1 MRCLIIHYASIINYL
16 KNKKKYS
23 CELNKNTKF
32 IFLLKFLVS
41 IKSCIINYKL
51 HSPLDYNLLMF
62 LKHREGKIMKNLKR
76 IVSVL
81 FSAILLFS
89 ATTTSSVAIEKLHFV
104 IGGGAGGGWDG
115 TARGTGEALTKAGF
129 LQSASFENMSGG
141 GGGKALAFMINNK
154 PANTVLVQSTPLVLR
169 SITRHK
175 GYVSGSGTLSYKDV
189 VPIAGVIGD
198 YGAIAVAKDS
208 PYKNFKDV
216 VDAYKANP
224 SSIKMAG
231 GSVRGS
237 MDHLIGALAFQAAG
251 ANPNDVAYIPY
262 DAGGKA
268 LAGLLSGETQI
279 ISTGL
284 GELMGA
290 RDQVRI
296 IGITAPDRVS
306 DAPDAPTLKEQG
318 YDVQFVNWRGFFGP
332 PGMSNKDK
340 KAIAKMLG
348 DVQKTPEWEEVRARN
363 AWVNI
368 YNPDKKFVKFLKTQ
382 TKEMT
387 ALMKKLGVI

>member
-1 MRCLIIHYASIINYL
+1 
-16 KNKKKYS
+16 
-23 CELNKNTKF
+23 
-32 IFLLKFLVS
+32 
-41 IKSCIINYKL
+41 
-51 HSPLDYNLLMF
+51 
-62 LKHREGKIMKNLKR
+62 MKNIKK

-81 FSAILLFS
+81 FSAIILFS
-89 ATTTSSVAIEKLHFV
+89 ATATNSIAMEKIHFV

-115 TARGTGEALTKAGF
+115 TARGTGEALTKSGM
-129 LQSASFENMSGG
+129 LKSASFENMSGG
-141 GGGKALAFMINNK
+141 GGGKALAFMINTQPK
-154 PANTVLVQSTPLVLR
+154 NTILVQSTPLVLR
-169 SITRHK
+169 SITRHE
-175 GYVSGSGTLSYKDV
+175 GYVTGSGVLSYKDV
-189 VPIAGVIGD
+189 TPIAGVIGD

-216 VDAYKANP
+216 VDAYKKNP

-296 IGITAPDRVS
+296 IGITAPSRIA
-306 DAPDAPTLKEQG
+306 DAPNAPTLKEQG

-332 PGMSNKDK
+332 PNMSNKDK
-340 KAIAKMLG
+340 KALSAMLG
-348 DVQKTPEWEEVRARN
+348 KVMKTPEWEAVRKRN

-368 YNPDKKFVKFLKTQ
+368 YNSDKDFVKFLDAQ
-382 TKEMT
+382 TVEMT

>member
-1 MRCLIIHYASIINYL
+1 
-16 KNKKKYS
+16 
-23 CELNKNTKF
+23 
-32 IFLLKFLVS
+32 
-41 IKSCIINYKL
+41 
-51 HSPLDYNLLMF
+51 
-62 LKHREGKIMKNLKR
+62 MKNIKKL
-76 IVSVL
+76 VSVL
-81 FSAILLFS
+81 FSVILLFS
-89 ATTTSSVAIEKLHFV
+89 ATATNSIAMDKIHFV

-115 TARGTGEALTKAGF
+115 TARGTGEALTKSGM
-129 LQSASFENMSGG
+129 LKSASFENMSGG
-141 GGGKALAFMINNK
+141 GGGKALAFMINTQPK
-154 PANTVLVQSTPLVLR
+154 NTVLVQSTPLVLR

-175 GYVSGSGTLSYKDV
+175 GYVSGTGVLSYKDV
-189 VPIAGVIGD
+189 TPIAGVIGD
-198 YGAIAVAKDS
+198 YGAIAVAKNS
-208 PYKNFKDV
+208 PYMNFKDV
-216 VDAYKANP
+216 VDAYKKDP
-224 SSIKMAG
+224 KSIKMAG

-296 IGITAPDRVS
+296 IGITAPSRVA

-332 PGMSNKDK
+332 PNMSNKDK
-340 KAIAKMLG
+340 KALSTMLG
-348 DVQKTPEWEEVRARN
+348 KVMKTPEWEAVRKRN

-368 YNPDKKFVKFLKTQ
+368 YNSDKDFVKFLEKQ
-382 TKEMT
+382 TVEMT

>member
-1 MRCLIIHYASIINYL
+1 
-16 KNKKKYS
+16 
-23 CELNKNTKF
+23 
-32 IFLLKFLVS
+32 
-41 IKSCIINYKL
+41 
-51 HSPLDYNLLMF
+51 
-62 LKHREGKIMKNLKR
+62 MKNIKKLF
-76 IVSVL
+76 SVL
-81 FSAILLFS
+81 FSVILLFS
-89 ATTTSSVAIEKLHFV
+89 ATATNSIAMDKIHFV

-115 TARGTGEALTKAGF
+115 TARGTGEALTKSGM
-129 LQSASFENMSGG
+129 LKSASFENMSGG
-141 GGGKALAFMINNK
+141 GGGKALAFMINTQPK
-154 PANTVLVQSTPLVLR
+154 NTILVQSTPLVLR
-169 SITRHK
+169 SITRHE
-175 GYVSGSGTLSYKDV
+175 GYVTGSGVLSYKDV
-189 VPIAGVIGD
+189 TPIAGVIGD

-216 VDAYKANP
+216 VDAYKKNP

-296 IGITAPDRVS
+296 IGITAPSRIA

-332 PGMSNKDK
+332 PNMSNKDK
-340 KAIAKMLG
+340 KALSAMLG
-348 DVQKTPEWEEVRARN
+348 KVMKTPEWEAVRKRN

-368 YNPDKKFVKFLKTQ
+368 YNSDKDFVKFLDAQ
-382 TKEMT
+382 TVEMT

>member
-1 MRCLIIHYASIINYL
+1 MKL
-16 KNKKKYS
+16 
-23 CELNKNTKF
+23 
-32 IFLLKFLVS
+32 
-41 IKSCIINYKL
+41 IKS
-51 HSPLDYNLLMF
+51 F
-62 LKHREGKIMKNLKR
+62 F
-76 IVSVL
+76 SVL
-81 FSAILLFS
+81 FSAALLLS
-89 ATTTSSVAIEKLHFV
+89 TTTVNSIAIEKLHFV

-129 LQSASFENMSGG
+129 LKSASFENMSGG
-141 GGGKALAFMINNK
+141 GGGKALAYMINTK
-154 PANTVLVQSTPLVLR
+154 PENTILVQSTPLVLR

-198 YGAIAVAKDS
+198 YGAIAVAKNS
-208 PYKNFKDV
+208 PYKNFDDV
-216 VDAYKANP
+216 VKAYKANP

-296 IGITAPDRVS
+296 IGITAPSRVS

-332 PGMSNKDK
+332 PGMSSKDK

-348 DVQKTPEWEEVRARN
+348 DVQKTPEWEAVRARN

-368 YNPDKKFVKFLKTQ
+368 YNPDKKFVNFLQNQ

>member
-1 MRCLIIHYASIINYL
+1 MKI
-16 KNKKKYS
+16 
-23 CELNKNTKF
+23 
-32 IFLLKFLVS
+32 
-41 IKSCIINYKL
+41 IKS
-51 HSPLDYNLLMF
+51 F
-62 LKHREGKIMKNLKR
+62 F
-76 IVSVL
+76 SVL
-81 FSAILLFS
+81 FSAALLLS
-89 ATTTSSVAIEKLHFV
+89 TTTVNSIAIDKLHFV

-129 LQSASFENMSGG
+129 LKSASFENMSGG
-141 GGGKALAFMINNK
+141 GGGKALAYMINTK
-154 PANTVLVQSTPLVLR
+154 PENTILVQSTPLVLR

-198 YGAIAVAKDS
+198 YGAIAVAKNS
-208 PYKNFKDV
+208 PYKNFDDV
-216 VDAYKANP
+216 VKAYKANP

-296 IGITAPDRVS
+296 IGITAPSRVS

-332 PGMSNKDK
+332 PGMSSKDK

-348 DVQKTPEWEEVRARN
+348 DVQKTPEWEAVRARN

-368 YNPDKKFVKFLKTQ
+368 YNPDKKFVKFLQNQ

>member
-1 MRCLIIHYASIINYL
+1 
-16 KNKKKYS
+16 
-23 CELNKNTKF
+23 
-32 IFLLKFLVS
+32 
-41 IKSCIINYKL
+41 
-51 HSPLDYNLLMF
+51 
-62 LKHREGKIMKNLKR
+62 MKNIKK

-81 FSAILLFS
+81 FSAIVLFS
-89 ATTTSSVAIEKLHFV
+89 ATATNSIAMDKIHFV

-115 TARGTGEALTKAGF
+115 TARGTGEALTKSGM
-129 LQSASFENMSGG
+129 LKSASFENMSGG
-141 GGGKALAFMINNK
+141 GGGKALAFMINTQPK
-154 PANTVLVQSTPLVLR
+154 NTILVQSTPLVLR
-169 SITRHK
+169 SITRHE
-175 GYVSGSGTLSYKDV
+175 GYVTGSGVLSYKDV
-189 VPIAGVIGD
+189 TPIAGVIGD

-216 VDAYKANP
+216 VDAYKKNP

-296 IGITAPDRVS
+296 IGITAPSRIA

-332 PGMSNKDK
+332 PNMSNKDK
-340 KAIAKMLG
+340 KALSAMLG
-348 DVQKTPEWEEVRARN
+348 KVMKTPEWEAVRKRN

-368 YNPDKKFVKFLKTQ
+368 YNSDKDFVKFLEKQ
-382 TKEMT
+382 TVEMT

>member
-1 MRCLIIHYASIINYL
+1 
-16 KNKKKYS
+16 
-23 CELNKNTKF
+23 
-32 IFLLKFLVS
+32 
-41 IKSCIINYKL
+41 
-51 HSPLDYNLLMF
+51 
-62 LKHREGKIMKNLKR
+62 MKNIKKL
-76 IVSVL
+76 VSVL

-89 ATTTSSVAIEKLHFV
+89 ATATNSIAMDKIHFV

-115 TARGTGEALTKAGF
+115 TARGTGEALTKSGM
-129 LQSASFENMSGG
+129 LKSASFENMSGG
-141 GGGKALAFMINNK
+141 GGGKALAFMINTQPK
-154 PANTVLVQSTPLVLR
+154 NTILVQSTPLVLR
-169 SITRHK
+169 SITRHE
-175 GYVSGSGTLSYKDV
+175 GYVTGSGVLSYKDV
-189 VPIAGVIGD
+189 TPIAGVIGD

-216 VDAYKANP
+216 VDAYKKNP

-296 IGITAPDRVS
+296 IGITAPSRVA

-332 PGMSNKDK
+332 PNMSNKDK
-340 KAIAKMLG
+340 KALSTMLG
-348 DVQKTPEWEEVRARN
+348 KVMKTPEWEAVRKRN

-368 YNPDKKFVKFLKTQ
+368 YNSDKDFVKFL
-382 TKEMT
+382 EH
-387 ALMKKLGVI
+387 KL

>member
-1 MRCLIIHYASIINYL
+1 MPNI
-16 KNKKKYS
+16 KK
-23 CELNKNTKF
+23 
-32 IFLLKFLVS
+32 
-41 IKSCIINYKL
+41 
-51 HSPLDYNLLMF
+51 
-62 LKHREGKIMKNLKR
+62 

-89 ATTTSSVAIEKLHFV
+89 ATATNSIAMDKIHFV

-115 TARGTGEALTKAGF
+115 TARGTGEALTKSGM
-129 LQSASFENMSGG
+129 LKSASFENMSGG
-141 GGGKALAFMINNK
+141 GGGKALAFMINTQPK
-154 PANTVLVQSTPLVLR
+154 NTILVQSTPLVLR
-169 SITRHK
+169 SITRHE
-175 GYVSGSGTLSYKDV
+175 GYVTGSGVLSYKDV
-189 VPIAGVIGD
+189 TPIAGVIGD
-198 YGAIAVAKDS
+198 YGAIAVAKNS

-216 VDAYKANP
+216 VDAYKKNP

-296 IGITAPDRVS
+296 IGITAPSRVA

-332 PGMSNKDK
+332 PNMSNKDK
-340 KAIAKMLG
+340 KALSTMLG
-348 DVQKTPEWEEVRARN
+348 KVMKTPEWEAVRKRN

-368 YNPDKKFVKFLKTQ
+368 YNSDKDFVKFLDAQ
-382 TKEMT
+382 TVEMT

>member
-1 MRCLIIHYASIINYL
+1 
-16 KNKKKYS
+16 
-23 CELNKNTKF
+23 
-32 IFLLKFLVS
+32 
-41 IKSCIINYKL
+41 
-51 HSPLDYNLLMF
+51 
-62 LKHREGKIMKNLKR
+62 MKNIKKLF
-76 IVSVL
+76 SVL

-89 ATTTSSVAIEKLHFV
+89 ATTTSSVAIDKLHFV

-115 TARGTGEALTKAGF
+115 TARGTGEALTKAG
-129 LQSASFENMSGG
+129 LLKSASFENMSGG
-141 GGGKALAFMINNK
+141 GGGKALAYMINNK
-154 PANTVLVQSTPLVLR
+154 PADTILVQSTPLVLR
-169 SITRHK
+169 SITRHE
-175 GYVSGSGTLSYKDV
+175 GYVTGGGSGVLSYKDV

-208 PYKNFKDV
+208 PYNNFKDV
-216 VDAYKANP
+216 VDAYKKDP
-224 SSIKMAG
+224 KSVKMAG

-237 MDHLIGALAFQAAG
+237 MDHLIGALAFQEAG
-251 ANPNDVAYIPY
+251 ANPNDVIYVPY

-268 LAGLLSGETQI
+268 LAGLLSGETQM

-296 IGITAPDRVS
+296 IGITAPDRVA

-348 DVQKTPEWEEVRARN
+348 DVQKTPEWEAVRARN

-368 YNPDKKFVKFLKTQ
+368 YNPDDKFVSFLEKQ

-387 ALMKKLGVI
+387 DLMKKLGVI

>member
-1 MRCLIIHYASIINYL
+1 
-16 KNKKKYS
+16 
-23 CELNKNTKF
+23 
-32 IFLLKFLVS
+32 
-41 IKSCIINYKL
+41 
-51 HSPLDYNLLMF
+51 
-62 LKHREGKIMKNLKR
+62 MKNIKK
-76 IVSVL
+76 IISVL

-89 ATTTSSVAIEKLHFV
+89 ATTTSSFAIEKLHFI

-115 TARGTGEALTKAGF
+115 TARGTGEALIKAGF
-129 LQSASFENMSGG
+129 LKSASFENMSGG
-141 GGGKALAFMINNK
+141 GGGKALAFMINTK
-154 PANTVLVQSTPLVLR
+154 PANTILVQSTPLVLR

-175 GYVSGSGTLSYKDV
+175 GYVTDGGSGVLSYKNV

-208 PYKNFKDV
+208 PFNNFKDV
-216 VDAYKANP
+216 VDAYNKDP
-224 SSIKMAG
+224 SSVKMAG

-237 MDHLIGALAFQAAG
+237 MDHLIGALAFQVAG
-251 ANPNDVAYIPY
+251 ANPNNVIYVPY

-268 LAGLLSGETQI
+268 LAGLLSGETQL

-290 RDQVRI
+290 REQVRI
-296 IGITAPDRVS
+296 IGITAPERVA

-332 PGMSNKDK
+332 PGMSSSMKNE
-340 KAIAKMLG
+340 IAKMLG
-348 DVQKTPEWEEVRARN
+348 DVQKTPEWEAVRKRN

-368 YNPDKKFVKFLKTQ
+368 YNPGDKFISFLENQ
-382 TKEMT
+382 TVEMT

>member
-1 MRCLIIHYASIINYL
+1 
-16 KNKKKYS
+16 
-23 CELNKNTKF
+23 
-32 IFLLKFLVS
+32 
-41 IKSCIINYKL
+41 
-51 HSPLDYNLLMF
+51 
-62 LKHREGKIMKNLKR
+62 MKNIKKL
-76 IVSVL
+76 VSVL
-81 FSAILLFS
+81 FSVILLFS
-89 ATTTSSVAIEKLHFV
+89 ATATNSIAMDKIHFV

-115 TARGTGEALTKAGF
+115 TARGTGEALTKSGM
-129 LQSASFENMSGG
+129 LKSASFENMSGG
-141 GGGKALAFMINNK
+141 GGGKALAFMINTQPK
-154 PANTVLVQSTPLVLR
+154 NTVLVQSTPLVLR

-175 GYVSGSGTLSYKDV
+175 GYVSGSGVLSYKDV
-189 VPIAGVIGD
+189 TPIAGVIGD
-198 YGAIAVAKDS
+198 YGAIAVAKNS
-208 PYKNFKDV
+208 PYMNFKDV
-216 VDAYKANP
+216 VDAYKKDP
-224 SSIKMAG
+224 KSIKMAG

-296 IGITAPDRVS
+296 IGITAPSRVA

-332 PGMSNKDK
+332 PNMSNKDK
-340 KAIAKMLG
+340 KALSTMLG
-348 DVQKTPEWEEVRARN
+348 KVMKTPEWEAVRKRN

-368 YNPDKKFVKFLKTQ
+368 YNSDKDFVKFLEKQ
-382 TKEMT
+382 TVEMT

>member
-1 MRCLIIHYASIINYL
+1 
-16 KNKKKYS
+16 
-23 CELNKNTKF
+23 
-32 IFLLKFLVS
+32 
-41 IKSCIINYKL
+41 
-51 HSPLDYNLLMF
+51 
-62 LKHREGKIMKNLKR
+62 MKNIKK

-81 FSAILLFS
+81 FSAIILFS
-89 ATTTSSVAIEKLHFV
+89 ATATNSIAMEKIHFV

-115 TARGTGEALTKAGF
+115 TARGTGEALTKSGM
-129 LQSASFENMSGG
+129 LKSASFENMSGG
-141 GGGKALAFMINNK
+141 GGGKALAFMINTQPK
-154 PANTVLVQSTPLVLR
+154 NTILVQSTPLVLR
-169 SITRHK
+169 SITRHE
-175 GYVSGSGTLSYKDV
+175 GYVTGSGVLSYKDV
-189 VPIAGVIGD
+189 TPIAGVIGD

-216 VDAYKANP
+216 VDAYKKNP

-296 IGITAPDRVS
+296 IGITAPSRVA

-332 PGMSNKDK
+332 PNMSNKDK
-340 KAIAKMLG
+340 KALSTMLG
-348 DVQKTPEWEEVRARN
+348 KVMKTPEWEAVRKRN

-368 YNPDKKFVKFLKTQ
+368 YNSDKDFVKFLDAQ
-382 TKEMT
+382 TVEMT

>member
-1 MRCLIIHYASIINYL
+1 MTNI
-16 KNKKKYS
+16 KK
-23 CELNKNTKF
+23 
-32 IFLLKFLVS
+32 
-41 IKSCIINYKL
+41 
-51 HSPLDYNLLMF
+51 
-62 LKHREGKIMKNLKR
+62 

-89 ATTTSSVAIEKLHFV
+89 ATATNSIAMDKIHFV

-115 TARGTGEALTKAGF
+115 TARGTGEALTKSGM
-129 LQSASFENMSGG
+129 LKSASFENMSGG
-141 GGGKALAFMINNK
+141 GGGKALAFMINTQPK
-154 PANTVLVQSTPLVLR
+154 NTILVQSTPLVLR
-169 SITRHK
+169 SITRHE
-175 GYVSGSGTLSYKDV
+175 GYVTGSGVLSYKDV
-189 VPIAGVIGD
+189 TPIAGVIGD
-198 YGAIAVAKDS
+198 YGAIAVAKNS

-216 VDAYKANP
+216 VDAYKKNP

-296 IGITAPDRVS
+296 IGITAPSRVA

-332 PGMSNKDK
+332 PNMSNKDK
-340 KAIAKMLG
+340 KALSAMLG
-348 DVQKTPEWEEVRARN
+348 KVMKTPEWEAVRKRN

-368 YNPDKKFVKFLKTQ
+368 YNSDKDFVKFLDAQ
-382 TKEMT
+382 TVEMT

>member
-1 MRCLIIHYASIINYL
+1 M
-16 KNKKKYS
+16 
-23 CELNKNTKF
+23 
-32 IFLLKFLVS
+32 
-41 IKSCIINYKL
+41 KS
-51 HSPLDYNLLMF
+51 
-62 LKHREGKIMKNLKR
+62 IMK
-76 IVSVL
+76 IISVF
-81 FSAILLFS
+81 FSALLLL
-89 ATTTSSVAIEKLHFV
+89 SSTNSFAIDKLHFV

-115 TARGTGEALTKAGF
+115 TARGTGEALTKAGM

-141 GGGKALAFMINNK
+141 GGGKALAYMINTK
-154 PANTVLVQSTPLVLR
+154 PANTILVQSTPLVLR
-169 SITRHK
+169 SITRHE
-175 GYVSGSGTLSYKDV
+175 GYVTGGGSGVLSYKDV

-198 YGAIAVAKDS
+198 YGAIAVAKNS
-208 PYKNFKDV
+208 PFKNFKDV
-216 VDAYKANP
+216 VDAYKKDP
-224 SSIKMAG
+224 SSVKMAG

-237 MDHLIGALAFQAAG
+237 MDHLIGALAFQEAG
-251 ANPNDVAYIPY
+251 ADPNKVIYVPY

-290 RDQVRI
+290 RDQVTI

-306 DAPDAPTLKEQG
+306 DAPDVPTLKEQG

-348 DVQKTPEWEEVRARN
+348 DVQKTPEWEAVRARN

-368 YNPDKKFVKFLKTQ
+368 YNPDKKFVKFLEKQ

-387 ALMKKLGVI
+387 NLMKKLE

>member
-1 MRCLIIHYASIINYL
+1 
-16 KNKKKYS
+16 
-23 CELNKNTKF
+23 
-32 IFLLKFLVS
+32 
-41 IKSCIINYKL
+41 
-51 HSPLDYNLLMF
+51 
-62 LKHREGKIMKNLKR
+62 MKNIKKLF
-76 IVSVL
+76 SVL
-81 FSAILLFS
+81 FSVILLFS
-89 ATTTSSVAIEKLHFV
+89 ATATNSIAMEKIHFV

-115 TARGTGEALTKAGF
+115 TARGTGEALTKSGM
-129 LQSASFENMSGG
+129 LKSASFENMSGG
-141 GGGKALAFMINNK
+141 GGGKALAFMINTQPK
-154 PANTVLVQSTPLVLR
+154 NTILVQSTPLVLR
-169 SITRHK
+169 SITRHE
-175 GYVSGSGTLSYKDV
+175 GYVTGSGVLSYKDV
-189 VPIAGVIGD
+189 TPIAGVIGD

-216 VDAYKANP
+216 VDAYKKNP

-296 IGITAPDRVS
+296 IGITAPSRVA

-332 PGMSNKDK
+332 PNMSNKDK
-340 KAIAKMLG
+340 KALSTMLG
-348 DVQKTPEWEEVRARN
+348 EVMKTPEWEAVRKRN

-368 YNPDKKFVKFLKTQ
+368 YNSDKDFVKFLDAQ
-382 TKEMT
+382 TVEMT

>member
-1 MRCLIIHYASIINYL
+1 
-16 KNKKKYS
+16 
-23 CELNKNTKF
+23 
-32 IFLLKFLVS
+32 
-41 IKSCIINYKL
+41 
-51 HSPLDYNLLMF
+51 
-62 LKHREGKIMKNLKR
+62 MKNIKKL
-76 IVSVL
+76 VSVL

-89 ATTTSSVAIEKLHFV
+89 ATATNSIAMEKIHFV

-115 TARGTGEALTKAGF
+115 TARGTGEALTKSGM
-129 LQSASFENMSGG
+129 LKSASFENMSGG
-141 GGGKALAFMINNK
+141 GGGKALAFMINTQPK
-154 PANTVLVQSTPLVLR
+154 NTVLVQSTPLVLR
-169 SITRHK
+169 SITRHE
-175 GYVSGSGTLSYKDV
+175 GYVTGSGVLSYKDV
-189 VPIAGVIGD
+189 TPIAGVIGD
-198 YGAIAVAKDS
+198 YGAIAVAKNS

-216 VDAYKANP
+216 VDASKKNP

-296 IGITAPDRVS
+296 IGITAPSRIA

-332 PGMSNKDK
+332 PNMSNKDK
-340 KAIAKMLG
+340 KALSTMLG
-348 DVQKTPEWEEVRARN
+348 KVMETPEWEAVRKRN

-368 YNPDKKFVKFLKTQ
+368 YNSDKDFVKFLDAQ
-382 TKEMT
+382 TVEMT

>member
-1 MRCLIIHYASIINYL
+1 
-16 KNKKKYS
+16 
-23 CELNKNTKF
+23 
-32 IFLLKFLVS
+32 
-41 IKSCIINYKL
+41 
-51 HSPLDYNLLMF
+51 
-62 LKHREGKIMKNLKR
+62 MKNIKKLF
-76 IVSVL
+76 SVL

-89 ATTTSSVAIEKLHFV
+89 ATTTSSLAIDKLHFV

-115 TARGTGEALTKAGF
+115 TARGTGEALTKAGM
-129 LQSASFENMSGG
+129 LKSASFENMSGG
-141 GGGKALAFMINNK
+141 GGGKALAYMINNK
-154 PANTVLVQSTPLVLR
+154 PANTILVQSTPLVLR
-169 SITRHK
+169 SITRHE
-175 GYVSGSGTLSYKDV
+175 GYVTGGGSGVLSYKDV

-208 PYKNFKDV
+208 PYNNFKDV
-216 VDAYKANP
+216 VDAYKKDP
-224 SSIKMAG
+224 KSVKMAG

-237 MDHLIGALAFQAAG
+237 MDHLIGALAFQTAG
-251 ANPNDVAYIPY
+251 ANPNDVVYVPY

-268 LAGLLSGETQI
+268 LAGLLSGETQM

-296 IGITAPDRVS
+296 IGITAPERVS

-348 DVQKTPEWEEVRARN
+348 DVQKTPEWEAVRARN

>member
-1 MRCLIIHYASIINYL
+1 
-16 KNKKKYS
+16 
-23 CELNKNTKF
+23 
-32 IFLLKFLVS
+32 
-41 IKSCIINYKL
+41 
-51 HSPLDYNLLMF
+51 
-62 LKHREGKIMKNLKR
+62 MKNIKKLF
-76 IVSVL
+76 SVL

-115 TARGTGEALTKAGF
+115 TARGTGEALTKAGM
-129 LQSASFENMSGG
+129 LKSASFENMSGG
-141 GGGKALAFMINNK
+141 GGGKALAYMINNK

-169 SITRHK
+169 SITRHE
-175 GYVSGSGTLSYKDV
+175 GYVTGGGSGVLSYKDV

-208 PYKNFKDV
+208 PYKNFKDI
-216 VDAYKANP
+216 VDAYKKDP
-224 SSIKMAG
+224 KSVKMAG

-237 MDHLIGALAFQAAG
+237 MDHLIGALAFQEAG
-251 ANPNDVAYIPY
+251 ANPNDVIYVPY

-268 LAGLLSGETQI
+268 LAGLLSGETQM

-296 IGITAPDRVS
+296 IGITAPERVS

-348 DVQKTPEWEEVRARN
+348 DVQKTPEWEAVRARN

>member
-1 MRCLIIHYASIINYL
+1 M
-16 KNKKKYS
+16 
-23 CELNKNTKF
+23 
-32 IFLLKFLVS
+32 
-41 IKSCIINYKL
+41 
-51 HSPLDYNLLMF
+51 D
-62 LKHREGKIMKNLKR
+62 KI
-76 IVSVL
+76 
-81 FSAILLFS
+81 
-89 ATTTSSVAIEKLHFV
+89 HFV

-115 TARGTGEALTKAGF
+115 TARGTGEALTKSGM
-129 LQSASFENMSGG
+129 LKSASFENMSGG
-141 GGGKALAFMINNK
+141 GGGKALAFMINTQPK
-154 PANTVLVQSTPLVLR
+154 NTVLVQSTPLVLR

-175 GYVSGSGTLSYKDV
+175 GYVSGSGVLSYKDV
-189 VPIAGVIGD
+189 TPIAGVIGD
-198 YGAIAVAKDS
+198 YGAIAVAKNS
-208 PYKNFKDV
+208 PYMNFKDV
-216 VDAYKANP
+216 VDAYKKDP
-224 SSIKMAG
+224 KSIKMAG

-296 IGITAPDRVS
+296 IGITAPSRVA

-332 PGMSNKDK
+332 PNMSNKDK
-340 KAIAKMLG
+340 KALSTMLG
-348 DVQKTPEWEEVRARN
+348 KVMKTPEWEAVRKRN

-368 YNPDKKFVKFLKTQ
+368 YNSDKDFVKFLDAQ
-382 TKEMT
+382 TVEMT

>member
-1 MRCLIIHYASIINYL
+1 MTNI
-16 KNKKKYS
+16 KK
-23 CELNKNTKF
+23 
-32 IFLLKFLVS
+32 
-41 IKSCIINYKL
+41 
-51 HSPLDYNLLMF
+51 
-62 LKHREGKIMKNLKR
+62 

-81 FSAILLFS
+81 FSAILLLS
-89 ATTTSSVAIEKLHFV
+89 ATATNSIAMDKIHFV

-115 TARGTGEALTKAGF
+115 TARGTGEALTKSGM
-129 LQSASFENMSGG
+129 LKSASFENMSGG
-141 GGGKALAFMINNK
+141 GGGKALAFMINTQPK
-154 PANTVLVQSTPLVLR
+154 NTILVQSTPLVLR
-169 SITRHK
+169 SITRHE
-175 GYVSGSGTLSYKDV
+175 GYVTGSGVLSYKDV
-189 VPIAGVIGD
+189 TPIAGVIGD
-198 YGAIAVAKDS
+198 YGAIAVAKNS

-216 VDAYKANP
+216 VDAYKKNP

-296 IGITAPDRVS
+296 IGITAPSRVA

-332 PGMSNKDK
+332 PNMSNKDK
-340 KAIAKMLG
+340 KALSKMLG
-348 DVQKTPEWEEVRARN
+348 KVMKTPEWEAVRKRN

-368 YNPDKKFVKFLKTQ
+368 YNSDKDFVKFLDAQ
-382 TKEMT
+382 TVEMT

>member
-1 MRCLIIHYASIINYL
+1 
-16 KNKKKYS
+16 
-23 CELNKNTKF
+23 
-32 IFLLKFLVS
+32 
-41 IKSCIINYKL
+41 
-51 HSPLDYNLLMF
+51 
-62 LKHREGKIMKNLKR
+62 MKNIKKLF
-76 IVSVL
+76 SVL

-89 ATTTSSVAIEKLHFV
+89 ATTTSSVAIDKLHFV

-115 TARGTGEALTKAGF
+115 TARGTGEALTKAGM
-129 LQSASFENMSGG
+129 LKSASFENMSGG
-141 GGGKALAFMINNK
+141 GGGKALAYMINNK

-169 SITRHK
+169 SITRHE
-175 GYVSGSGTLSYKDV
+175 GYVTGGGSGVLSYKDV

-208 PYKNFKDV
+208 PYKNFKDI
-216 VDAYKANP
+216 VDAYKKDP
-224 SSIKMAG
+224 KSVKMAG

-237 MDHLIGALAFQAAG
+237 MDHLIGALAFQEAG
-251 ANPNDVAYIPY
+251 ANPNDVIYVPY

-268 LAGLLSGETQI
+268 LAGLLSGETQM

-296 IGITAPDRVS
+296 IGITAPERVS

-348 DVQKTPEWEEVRARN
+348 DVQKTPEWEAVRARN

-368 YNPDKKFVKFLKTQ
+368 YNPDKKFVKFLKQQ

-387 ALMKKLGVI
+387 DLMKKLGVI

>member
-1 MRCLIIHYASIINYL
+1 MFNPE
-16 KNKKKYS
+16 NKYNNERKTMK
-23 CELNKNTKF
+23 L
-32 IFLLKFLVS
+32 
-41 IKSCIINYKL
+41 IKS
-51 HSPLDYNLLMF
+51 F
-62 LKHREGKIMKNLKR
+62 F
-76 IVSVL
+76 SVL
-81 FSAILLFS
+81 FSAALLLS
-89 ATTTSSVAIEKLHFV
+89 TTTVNSIAIEKLHFV

-115 TARGTGEALTKAGF
+115 TARGTGEALTKAGM

-141 GGGKALAFMINNK
+141 GGGKALAYMINTK
-154 PANTVLVQSTPLVLR
+154 PANTILVQSTPLVLR
-169 SITRHK
+169 SITRHE
-175 GYVSGSGTLSYKDV
+175 GYVTGGGSGVLSYKDV

-208 PYKNFKDV
+208 PFQNFKDV
-216 VDAYKANP
+216 VAAYKKDP
-224 SSIKMAG
+224 SSVKMAG

-237 MDHLIGALAFQAAG
+237 MDHLIGALAFQEAG
-251 ANPNDVAYIPY
+251 ADPNKVIYVPY

-296 IGITAPDRVS
+296 VGITAPSRVS
-306 DAPDAPTLKEQG
+306 DAPDVPTLKEQG

-348 DVQKTPEWEEVRARN
+348 DVQKTPEWEAVRKRN

-368 YNPDKKFVKFLKTQ
+368 YNPDKKFVKFLQTQ

>member
-1 MRCLIIHYASIINYL
+1 
-16 KNKKKYS
+16 
-23 CELNKNTKF
+23 
-32 IFLLKFLVS
+32 
-41 IKSCIINYKL
+41 
-51 HSPLDYNLLMF
+51 
-62 LKHREGKIMKNLKR
+62 MKNIKKL
-76 IVSVL
+76 VSVL
-81 FSAILLFS
+81 FSVILLFS
-89 ATTTSSVAIEKLHFV
+89 ATATNSIAMDKIHFV

-115 TARGTGEALTKAGF
+115 TARGTGEALTKSGM
-129 LQSASFENMSGG
+129 LKSASFENMSGG
-141 GGGKALAFMINNK
+141 GGGKALAFMINTQPK
-154 PANTVLVQSTPLVLR
+154 NTVLVQSTPLVLR

-175 GYVSGSGTLSYKDV
+175 GYVSGSGVLSYKDV
-189 VPIAGVIGD
+189 TPIAGVIGD
-198 YGAIAVAKDS
+198 YGAIAVAKNS
-208 PYKNFKDV
+208 PYMNFKDV
-216 VDAYKANP
+216 VDAYKKDP
-224 SSIKMAG
+224 KSIKMAG

-237 MDHLIGALAFQAAG
+237 MDHLIGALAFKKAG
-251 ANPNDVAYIPY
+251 ADANKVVYIPY

-296 IGITAPDRVS
+296 IGITAPSRVA

-332 PGMSNKDK
+332 PNMSNKDK
-340 KAIAKMLG
+340 QALSTMLG
-348 DVQKTPEWEEVRARN
+348 KVMKTPEWEAVRKRN

-368 YNPDKKFVKFLKTQ
+368 YNSDKDFVKFLEKQ
-382 TKEMT
+382 TVEMT

>member
-1 MRCLIIHYASIINYL
+1 
-16 KNKKKYS
+16 
-23 CELNKNTKF
+23 
-32 IFLLKFLVS
+32 
-41 IKSCIINYKL
+41 
-51 HSPLDYNLLMF
+51 
-62 LKHREGKIMKNLKR
+62 MKNIKR
-76 IVSVL
+76 LFSVL

-89 ATTTSSVAIEKLHFV
+89 ATANSSFAIDKLHFV

-129 LQSASFENMSGG
+129 LKSASFENMSGG
-141 GGGKALAFMINNK
+141 GGGKALAFMINTK
-154 PANTVLVQSTPLVLR
+154 PANTILVQSTPLVLR

-175 GYVSGSGTLSYKDV
+175 GYVTDGGSGVLSYKNV

-208 PYKNFKDV
+208 PFKNFKDV
-216 VDAYKANP
+216 VDAYNKDP
-224 SSIKMAG
+224 KSVKMAG

-237 MDHLIGALAFQAAG
+237 MDHLIGALAFQVAG
-251 ANPNDVAYIPY
+251 ANPNNVIYVPY

-268 LAGLLSGETQI
+268 LAGLLSGETQM

-296 IGITAPDRVS
+296 IGITAPERVA

-332 PGMSNKDK
+332 PGMSSSMKNE
-340 KAIAKMLG
+340 IAKMLG
-348 DVQKTPEWEEVRARN
+348 DVQKTPEWEAVRKRN

-368 YNPDKKFVKFLKTQ
+368 YNPGDKFISFLEKQ
-382 TKEMT
+382 TVEMT

>member
-1 MRCLIIHYASIINYL
+1 MKL
-16 KNKKKYS
+16 
-23 CELNKNTKF
+23 
-32 IFLLKFLVS
+32 
-41 IKSCIINYKL
+41 IKS
-51 HSPLDYNLLMF
+51 F
-62 LKHREGKIMKNLKR
+62 F
-76 IVSVL
+76 SVL
-81 FSAILLFS
+81 FSAVLLLS
-89 ATTTSSVAIEKLHFV
+89 TTTVNSIAIEKLHFV

-129 LQSASFENMSGG
+129 LKSASFENMSGG
-141 GGGKALAFMINNK
+141 GGGKALAYMINTK
-154 PANTVLVQSTPLVLR
+154 PENTVLVQSTPLVLR

-198 YGAIAVAKDS
+198 YGAIAVAKNS
-208 PYKNFKDV
+208 PYKNFEDV
-216 VDAYKANP
+216 VKAYKANP

-332 PGMSNKDK
+332 PGMSSKDK

-348 DVQKTPEWEEVRARN
+348 DVQKTPEWEAVRARN

>member
-1 MRCLIIHYASIINYL
+1 
-16 KNKKKYS
+16 
-23 CELNKNTKF
+23 
-32 IFLLKFLVS
+32 
-41 IKSCIINYKL
+41 
-51 HSPLDYNLLMF
+51 
-62 LKHREGKIMKNLKR
+62 MKNIKKL
-76 IVSVL
+76 VSVL

-89 ATTTSSVAIEKLHFV
+89 ATATNSIAMEKIHFV

-115 TARGTGEALTKAGF
+115 TARGTGEALTKSGM
-129 LQSASFENMSGG
+129 LKSASFENMSGG
-141 GGGKALAFMINNK
+141 GGGKALAFMINTQPK
-154 PANTVLVQSTPLVLR
+154 NTILVQSTPLVLR
-169 SITRHK
+169 SITRHE
-175 GYVSGSGTLSYKDV
+175 GYVTGSGVLSYKDV
-189 VPIAGVIGD
+189 TPIAGVIGD

-216 VDAYKANP
+216 VDAYKKNP

-296 IGITAPDRVS
+296 IGITAPSRIA
-306 DAPDAPTLKEQG
+306 DAPNAPTLKEQG

-332 PGMSNKDK
+332 PNMSNKDK
-340 KAIAKMLG
+340 KALSKMLG
-348 DVQKTPEWEEVRARN
+348 KVMKTPEWEAVRKRN

-368 YNPDKKFVKFLKTQ
+368 YNSDKDFVKFLDAQ
-382 TKEMT
+382 TVEMT